1 MSKIWIIIQREF
13 LHRVTKKSFIVL
25 TILMPFIIAATVF
38 VPVWLSMVKSDVP
51 QKVVVID
58 DTGKYLPQ
66 FRNNESYSFVPA
78 LKMEPEFRSDTAD
91 ISAVVMI
98 TDDLIQHP
106 EAATIYSRK
115 EVPKSLSRLVNE
127 VLNEQIRHDKLERY
141 DIPQLEDIMSDFETS
156 YSVRTVKWADDGT
169 ASESNSLVAMMSG
182 MILTFLIYMFIM
194 AYGGM
199 VMQSVME
206 EKTNRI
212 VELIIS
218 SVKPFQLMIGKIIG
232 IGLVGILQLCIWG
245 VMLFVILGVTG
256 TAFGYSALQSPD
268 MTGAMMEAS
277 ASPVSDDTTSLL
289 AALYNMDFLKLGA
302 FFVLNFIG
310 GYLIYASIFAAIAA
324 SVNEQEDS
332 QQFMLP
338 VTLLLVFAMY
348 AAIASA
354 DNPDGPL
361 AVWCSMIP
369 LTSPV
374 VMMVRLSFD
383 APMWQL
389 ILSLCIL
396 YGTALGLIW
405 TAGKIYRVG
414 ILMYGKKPSLKEMFR
429 WILYKPKIR
438 KQSQWQSQL
447 Q

>member
-115 EVPKSLSRLVNE
+115 EVPKGLSRLVNE

-389 ILSLCIL
+389 VLSLCIL

-429 WILYKPKIR
+429 WILYK
-438 KQSQWQSQL
+438 
-447 Q
+447 

>member
-156 YSVRTVKWADDGT
+156 YLVRTVKWADDGT

-429 WILYKPKIR
+429 WILYK
-438 KQSQWQSQL
+438 
-447 Q
+447 

>member
-115 EVPKSLSRLVNE
+115 EVPKGLSRLVNE

-429 WILYKPKIR
+429 WILYK
-438 KQSQWQSQL
+438 
-447 Q
+447 

>member
-58 DTGKYLPQ
+58 NTGKYLPQ

-115 EVPKSLSRLVNE
+115 EVPKGLSRLVNE

-268 MTGAMMEAS
+268 MTRAMMEAS

-429 WILYKPKIR
+429 WILYK
-438 KQSQWQSQL
+438 
-447 Q
+447 